1 MRQIKFFD
9 TTLRDGEQAPGFS
22 MKTEEKIQLALQ
34 LEKLGVDI
42 IEAGFPITSPG
53 DFEAVQ
59 RVSAVITK
67 ATVAGLCRA
76 HKVDIQAAWDA
87 LKEAKHP
94 RIHIVIATSDIHLTT
109 KLKKTKEEVLKM
121 AVDAVTFA
129 KSLCDDV
136 EFSAED
142 AIRSNP
148 DYLCQV
154 VEAVIDAGATTVNIP
169 DTVGYTIP
177 QEFENLILY
186 IRKNVKN
193 IEKATI
199 SVHCH
204 NDLGMAVANS
214 LAAIRAGASQVEC
227 TVNGIGERA
236 GNAALEEIVMMLNVR
251 KDIFNDVQCN
261 INTTELYRTSKMLTT
276 ITGVE
281 CQPNKAIVGKNAFS
295 HESGIHQDG
304 VLKNPFTYEIMTPAS
319 VGFPGNQIVLG
330 KHSGRNALS
339 TRLAALGHKLDNGAI
354 DELFAEFKIL
364 ADKKKEIFDEDL
376 DALVYNRANAENSA
390 FELEYVCFSSGNKH
404 IPTAT
409 VMLKTPSGETVTD
422 ASTGDGPVDAAFK
435 AIERISGITSRLHS
449 YKISALTAGKDAQG
463 EVLLTVSFNGGD
475 GIIARGYSTDV
486 LVASVKAYINALNR
500 YAAREIKS
508 K

>member
-1 MRQIKFFD
+1 
-9 TTLRDGEQAPGFS
+9 
-22 MKTEEKIQLALQ
+22 MKTDEKIALALQ
-34 LEKLGVDI
+34 LERLGVDI
-42 IEAGFPITSPG
+42 IEAGFPATSPG
-53 DFEAVQ
+53 DFEAVE
-59 RVSAVITK
+59 RIAAVIK
-67 ATVAGLCRA
+67 NASIAGLCRA
-76 HKVDIQAAWDA
+76 NKAEIQTTWNA
-87 LKEAKHP
+87 LKGAAKP
-94 RIHIVIATSDIHLTT
+94 RIHIVIATSDIHLET
-109 KLKKTKEEVLKM
+109 KLKKSKDEVLRM

-129 KSLCDDV
+129 KTLCDDV

-154 VEAVIDAGATTVNIP
+154 IEAVIDAGASTVNVP

-177 QEFENLILY
+177 AEFETLILY
-186 IRKNVKN
+186 IRSKVPN
-193 IEKATI
+193 IERANI

-214 LAAIRAGASQVEC
+214 LAAIRAGANQVEC

-251 KDIFNDVQCN
+251 KDIFNDIICK
-261 INTTELYRTSKMLTT
+261 IKTEEIYRTSKLLSS
-276 ITGVE
+276 ITGIE

-319 VGFPGNQIVLG
+319 VGFPGNKIVLG
-330 KHSGRNALS
+330 KHSGRNAFT
-339 TRLAALGHKLDNGAI
+339 TRLTDLGHTLDTAAME
-354 DELFAEFKIL
+354 ELFAEFKIL
-364 ADKKKEIFDEDL
+364 ADKKKEVHDEDL
-376 DALVYNRANAENSA
+376 DALVYSRSNVDKVH

-404 IPTAT
+404 VPTAT
-409 VMLKTPSGETVTD
+409 VVLKTPSGEVITD
-422 ASTGDGPVDAAFK
+422 ASTGDGPVDAAFR
-435 AIERISGITSRLHS
+435 AIERISNVNSRLLK
-449 YKISALTAGKDAQG
+449 YKINAVTAGKDAQG
-463 EVLLTVSFNGGD
+463 EVALTVSFNETD
-475 GIIARGYSTDV
+475 GISARGYSTDV

-500 YAAREIKS
+500 YVARGMKS